1 MFCHFRQAFFTYT
14 SSFLLKALLFTN
26 FFCAPSQVL
35 NIGQIKVKDDA
46 ITSCTLRSGSL
57 QSNTQTKASFHPT
70 EKPL

>member
-1 MFCHFRQAFFTYT
+1 MVPKILTTYNLQT
-14 SSFLLKALLFTN
+14 FLRAK
-26 FFCAPSQVL
+26 SGL